1 MKKTLPSTQTGLP
14 NFPITEDGT
23 NLPSSWEMEF
33 IHSSLITPA
42 TRENIDRL
50 DHLAFAGKT
59 DEGINEWAD
68 SDWMVL
74 GRVDGEIVAQL
85 GLLKREIRVG
95 RAPITV
101 GGVGG
106 VATLPVWQ
114 RRGLGTALMGAAAKF
129 LQTEIKVSFG
139 LLVCADE
146 TQPFYSRLGW
156 KTVATELWVTQGEI
170 SLPLETVVMVLP
182 LADQEW
188 PQGKIDLCGP
198 SW

>member
-1 MKKTLPSTQTGLP
+1 MKKTLPSTQNGLP
-14 NFPITEDGT
+14 DLPISEVGAI
-23 NLPSSWEMEF
+23 LPSSWEMEF
-33 IHSSLITPA
+33 IHFSQVTPA
-42 TRENIDRL
+42 TQEIIDRL
-50 DHLAFAGKT
+50 DHLAFAGET

-74 GRVDGEIVAQL
+74 GRVDGELVSQL

-95 RAPITV
+95 GAPITV

-114 RRGLGTALMGAAAKF
+114 RHGLATALMGAAAKF

-146 TQPFYSRLGW
+146 TQPFYARLGW
-156 KTVATELWVTQGEI
+156 KTVATELWVLQGEI
-170 SLPLETVVMVLP
+170 SLPLRTIVMVLP
-182 LADQEW
+182 LADQGW

-198 SW
+198 GW